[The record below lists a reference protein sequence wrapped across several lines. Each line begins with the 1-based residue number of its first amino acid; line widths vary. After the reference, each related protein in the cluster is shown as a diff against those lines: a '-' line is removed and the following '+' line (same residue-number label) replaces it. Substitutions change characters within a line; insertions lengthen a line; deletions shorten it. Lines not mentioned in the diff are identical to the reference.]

1 MHWMDNLTKRCGNMC
16 SVESI
21 GKSFE
26 GRDLKLIKV
35 RMT

>member
-1 MHWMDNLTKRCGNMC
+1 MDNLAKTCGNMC

-35 RMT
+35 CLT